1 MNVKLLVCALE
12 MRAEPPNPHPPCP
25 HPPTPRPP
33 PHLSTE
39 AGSGLKGFAFLPLVW
54 MCGAHTLYLAAIS
67 DAQSK

>member
-12 MRAEPPNPHPPCP
+12 MRADPPRLPPSM
-25 HPPTPRPP
+25 PTPHPP
-33 PHLSTE
+33 PHLSIE
-39 AGSGLKGFAFLPLVW
+39 AGSGLKGFAFLLLVW